1 MNVQPL
7 CKFADLVNRD
17 ILPEDT
23 FVVSGTTTDEVYVY
37 LNTTDAN
44 RDRVRS
50 SFSKL
55 TDTKFVNTRA
65 RMLKNA

>member
-23 FVVSGTTTDEVYVY
+23 FVVSGTTTEEVYVY
-37 LNTTDAN
+37 LNTTVAN

-50 SFSKL
+50 SFAKL

>member
-7 CKFADLVNRD
+7 CRFADLVNRD

-23 FVVSGTTTDEVYVY
+23 FVVSGTTTQEVYVY

>member
-7 CKFADLVNRD
+7 CKFSDLVNRD

-23 FVVSGTTTDEVYVY
+23 FIVSGTDTNECYVY
-37 LNTTDAN
+37 LNTSVAN
-44 RDRVRS
+44 RDRVRT

-55 TDTKFVNTRA
+55 TGSKFVNTRCK
-65 RMLKNA
+65 MLKNA